1 MAKDCGCSKNAA
13 GHLHAH
19 PEYRHAIPALNWMMP
34 CHPLFVPNQPPPPP
48 PPCGCHHHMRLPHP
62 GPVDYLPS
70 RLYPDFWSDAHW
82 MIPFPHM
89 HHHHHGYWHG
99 PFLPVPPPPPYP
111 HHHPEQPVKPEPS
124 GCTPRIYRKPTV
136 VIDAGSNI
144 KVSSIDTIDGT
155 TSYIISAPNMTGATS
170 KTNGK
175 GGAVPAPMASDYGKF
190 LSADGTWKYIKTN
203 IVFDSEIFK
212 GDGTES
218 SPLYIDDMIPASD
231 KKSGASGLVPAP
243 QAGDDNSFLKGNGK
257 WAKINIPK
265 SVSDLEDAAEYLK
278 TVDADSKYASK
289 EWIGEH
295 YLEQSAA
302 DDKFLSKESAKAT
315 YLGKANAEITYL
327 SKESAANT
335 YLSQEDASDTYLE
348 KATAASTYATKE
360 ELDSTY
366 LSKEEASNT
375 YVDGTTAAAT
385 YLSKED
391 AADTYLDKSSAAT
404 TYLDKAT
411 AGTTY
416 LSKED
421 ATDTYL
427 DKTTAGTTYLSK
439 EDAADTYL
447 DKTTAGSTYL
457 TQETAASTYLSQE
470 DAEGTYLDKSTAE
483 STYLSK
489 IDATDTY
496 LDKTSAAGTYLG
508 KEDASSTYLSK
519 TDASS
524 TYLTQDDAKD
534 TYIGKDA
541 IDNDLIVVKDE
552 KVTVNVT
559 TVGNT
564 VTKIGN
570 YYVSGSAAPSEKIF
584 DNDDDEKQ
592 GKLWLYEDGTL
603 TIDLDSKVSEIELYY
618 SSKGTSQIQYYKIM
632 TELLDAP
639 KSNVGMFTTFKAN
652 DSSLL
657 YSFEQVNVGYTS
669 SETGSTIVIT
679 SLAGTDSEVKIE
691 RVYGSKE

>member
-48 PPCGCHHHMRLPHP
+48 PPCGCHHHMPLPHP

-82 MIPFPHM
+82 MIPFPHL

-111 HHHPEQPVKPEPS
+111 HHHHHPEQPVKPEPS

-144 KVSSIDTIDGT
+144 KVSSIETVDGT

-231 KKSGASGLVPAP
+231 KKSGVSGLVPAP
-243 QAGDDNSFLKGNGK
+243 QAGEENSFLKGNGK
-257 WAKINIPK
+257 WAKINVPK
-265 SVSDLEDAAEYLK
+265 SVLDLDDAAEYLK

-302 DDKFLSKESAKAT
+302 DDKFLTKK
-315 YLGKANAEITYL
+315 
-327 SKESAANT
+327 SAANT
-335 YLSQEDASDTYLE
+335 YLA
-348 KATAASTYATKE
+348 
-360 ELDSTY
+360 
-366 LSKEEASNT
+366 
-375 YVDGTTAAAT
+375 
-385 YLSKED
+385 
-391 AADTYLDKSSAAT
+391 
-404 TYLDKAT
+404 
-411 AGTTY
+411 
-416 LSKED
+416 
-421 ATDTYL
+421 
-427 DKTTAGTTYLSK
+427 
-439 EDAADTYL
+439 
-447 DKTTAGSTYL
+447 
-457 TQETAASTYLSQE
+457 
-470 DAEGTYLDKSTAE
+470 
-483 STYLSK
+483 
-489 IDATDTY
+489 
-496 LDKTSAAGTYLG
+496 
-508 KEDASSTYLSK
+508 
-519 TDASS
+519 
-524 TYLTQDDAKD
+524 QDDAKD
-534 TYIGKDA
+534 TYIDKDA

-564 VTKIGN
+564 VTRIGN
-570 YYVSGSAAPSEKIF
+570 YYVSGSAVPSEKIF
-584 DNDDDEKQ
+584 DNDDDGEQ

-603 TIDLDSKVSEIELYY
+603 TIDLDYKVSEIELYY

-652 DSSLL
+652 ESPLL